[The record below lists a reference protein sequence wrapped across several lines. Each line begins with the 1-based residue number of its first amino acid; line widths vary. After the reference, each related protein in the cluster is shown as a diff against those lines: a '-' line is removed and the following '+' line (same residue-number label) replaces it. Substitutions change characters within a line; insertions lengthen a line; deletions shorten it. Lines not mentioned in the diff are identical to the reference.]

1 MHHGKI
7 LERRRVYAI
16 CESHHVR
23 RVLDRR
29 HLGIHRGERVMDDH
43 ILVLLDLEG
52 AGCAQY
58 WIDRA
63 VCERAVRIAEKR
75 GLPELTA
82 RDYARLAAITQ
93 ARAEGVRLSPRIKE
107 LCDA

>member
-1 MHHGKI
+1 
-7 LERRRVYAI
+7 
-16 CESHHVR
+16 
-23 RVLDRR
+23 
-29 HLGIHRGERVMDDH
+29 MDEY

-52 AGCAQY
+52 TGCAQY

-63 VCERAVRIAEKR
+63 VCERAVRIAEER

-82 RDYARLAAITQ
+82 RDYARLMAITQ
-93 ARAEGVRLSPRIKE
+93 ARAEGVRLSPKIKE

>member
-1 MHHGKI
+1 
-7 LERRRVYAI
+7 
-16 CESHHVR
+16 
-23 RVLDRR
+23 
-29 HLGIHRGERVMDDH
+29 MDAY

-52 AGCAQY
+52 TGCVQF
-58 WIDRA
+58 WIDRS

-82 RDYARLAAITQ
+82 CDYARLMAITQ
-93 ARAEGVRLSPRIKE
+93 ARADGVRLSTKIKE